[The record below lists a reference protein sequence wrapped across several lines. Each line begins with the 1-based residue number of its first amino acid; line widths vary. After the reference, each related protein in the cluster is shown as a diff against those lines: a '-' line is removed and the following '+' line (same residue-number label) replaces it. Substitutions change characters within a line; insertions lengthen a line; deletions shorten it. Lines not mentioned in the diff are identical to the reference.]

1 MNGYPKHINS
11 KEDILNLKADY
22 PIETKKFLEGLIEAS
37 NDWIVVKELEDGEV
51 GIEDNTHK
59 VVENKT
65 DDVVTSRY
73 QFEYM
78 EDSNAY
84 LFKLGFTS
92 VDEVNNLIG
101 GINE

>member
-11 KEDILNLKADY
+11 KEDIMNIITDY
-22 PIETKKFLEGLIEAS
+22 PIETKKFLEGLVES
-37 NDWIVVKELEDGEV
+37 SSDWLVQSELKDSEV
-51 GIEDNTHK
+51 GIEDSTHK

-73 QFEYM
+73 QFEYR

-92 VDEVNNLIG
+92 LQEVKDMIKA
-101 GINE
+101 IK

>member
-11 KEDILNLKADY
+11 KEDIMNIITDY
-22 PIETKKFLEGLIEAS
+22 PIETKKFLEGLVESSSDWLVQSELKDNEA
-37 NDWIVVKELEDGEV
+37 
-51 GIEDNTHK
+51 GIEDSTHK

-73 QFEYM
+73 QFEYK

-92 VDEVNNLIG
+92 LQEVKDMIRT
-101 GINE
+101 IK

>member
-37 NDWIVVKELEDGEV
+37 KDWIVVKELEDSEV

-73 QFEYM
+73 QFEHK

-92 VDEVNNLIG
+92 LQEVKDMIRS
-101 GINE
+101 IK

>member
-11 KEDILNLKADY
+11 KEDIMNIITDY
-22 PIETKKFLEGLIEAS
+22 PIETKKFLEGLVESSSDWLVQSELKDNEA
-37 NDWIVVKELEDGEV
+37 
-51 GIEDNTHK
+51 GIEDSTHK

-73 QFEYM
+73 QFEYK

-84 LFKLGFTS
+84 LYKLGFTS
-92 VDEVNNLIG
+92 LQEVKDMIRT
-101 GINE
+101 IK

>member
-11 KEDILNLKADY
+11 KEDIMNIITDY
-22 PIETKKFLEGLIEAS
+22 PIETKKFLEGLVES
-37 NDWIVVKELEDGEV
+37 SSDWLVQSELKDSEV
-51 GIEDNTHK
+51 GIEDSTHK

-65 DDVVTSRY
+65 DDVVISRY
-73 QFEYM
+73 QFEYR

-92 VDEVNNLIG
+92 LQEVKDMIKA
-101 GINE
+101 IK

>member
-11 KEDILNLKADY
+11 KEDIMNIITDY
-22 PIETKKFLEGLIEAS
+22 PIETKKFLEGLVES
-37 NDWIVVKELEDGEV
+37 SSDWLVQSELKDNEV
-51 GIEDNTHK
+51 GIEDSTHK

-65 DDVVTSRY
+65 DDIVTSRY
-73 QFEYM
+73 QFEYR

-92 VDEVNNLIG
+92 LQEVKDMIKA
-101 GINE
+101 IK

>member
-11 KEDILNLKADY
+11 KEDIMNIITDY
-22 PIETKKFLEGLIEAS
+22 PIETKKFLEGLVES
-37 NDWIVVKELEDGEV
+37 SSDWLVQSELKDGEA
-51 GIEDNTHK
+51 GIEDSTHK

-73 QFEYM
+73 QFEYK

-84 LFKLGFTS
+84 LYKLGFTS
-92 VDEVNNLIG
+92 VDEVNTLIG

>member
-11 KEDILNLKADY
+11 KEDIMNIITDY
-22 PIETKKFLEGLIEAS
+22 PIETKKFLEGLVESSSDWLVQSELKDNEA
-37 NDWIVVKELEDGEV
+37 
-51 GIEDNTHK
+51 GIEDSTHK

-73 QFEYM
+73 QFEYK

-92 VDEVNNLIG
+92 VDEVNTLIG

>member
-11 KEDILNLKADY
+11 KEDIMNIITDY
-22 PIETKKFLEGLIEAS
+22 PIETKKFLEGLVES
-37 NDWIVVKELEDGEV
+37 SSDWLVQSELKDNEV

-65 DDVVTSRY
+65 DDIVTSRY
-73 QFEYM
+73 QFEHK

-92 VDEVNNLIG
+92 LQEVKDMIRS
-101 GINE
+101 IK

>member
-11 KEDILNLKADY
+11 KEDIMNIITDY
-22 PIETKKFLEGLIEAS
+22 PIETKKFLEGLVESSSDWLVQSELKDNEA
-37 NDWIVVKELEDGEV
+37 
-51 GIEDNTHK
+51 GIEDSTHK

-73 QFEYM
+73 QFEYK

-84 LFKLGFTS
+84 LYKLGFTS
-92 VDEVNNLIG
+92 VDEVNTLIG

>member
-1 MNGYPKHINS
+1 MKDFPKHINS
-11 KEDILNLKADY
+11 KEDILNLKAEY

-51 GIEDNTHK
+51 GIEDNIHK

-73 QFEYM
+73 QFEYK

-92 VDEVNNLIG
+92 LQEVKDMIRT
-101 GINE
+101 IK

>member
-11 KEDILNLKADY
+11 KEDIMNIITDY
-22 PIETKKFLEGLIEAS
+22 PIETKKFLEGLVES
-37 NDWIVVKELEDGEV
+37 SSDWLVQSELKDNEV
-51 GIEDNTHK
+51 GIEDSTHK

-65 DDVVTSRY
+65 DDIVTSRY
-73 QFEYM
+73 QFEYK

-92 VDEVNNLIG
+92 LQEVKDMIKA
-101 GINE
+101 IK